1 VISHSPNPPHR
12 QVLIVDGSADTREVL
27 STALRL
33 RGVQTLEAAGARQGV
48 EMARQYH
55 PRVIVLDVEAEAAE
69 DDQICR
75 EYRSQSRDHHSR
87 LVVLGRAV
95 QYEQDLPRDRIVS
108 KPYHFAPLIRTIEQL
123 LGSSADTSH
132 RPRTR

>member
-1 VISHSPNPPHR
+1 MISHSPNPPHR

-123 LGSSADTSH
+123 LGSSADT
-132 RPRTR
+132 